1 MTSQPMTKV
10 TKKSNSMA
18 STNDARMP
26 LLDHL
31 REFRKRIVR
40 AAIAIFL
47 ASGIGWYFYNTIITT
62 LAEPV
67 CDLRSAQLSGS
78 ENCGALYISGVLGP
92 LNLQMKVAVLTGII
106 ISAPF
111 WLYQLWAFIA
121 PALHRKEKR
130 NSLLFILSA
139 TPFFG
144 FGATLGYLILPIA
157 IKVLFG
163 FTPEALN
170 NLVRFDDY
178 LDFVLRIIL
187 LFGLA
192 FELPV
197 FLLTFNLIGFLRGAT
212 ILRPWRIWVFG
223 IFIFS
228 AAFTPT
234 ADPFTMLLLAVP
246 IMVLYFMA
254 GSIALLVDRARDKKS
269 GSTLMGTSPIDS
281 PTSISE

>member
-1 MTSQPMTKV
+1 
-10 TKKSNSMA
+10 MA
-18 STNDARMP
+18 STHDARMP

-47 ASGIGWYFYNTIITT
+47 ASGAGWYFYNTIITT

-67 CDLRSAQLSGS
+67 CDLKSAQLSGS

-92 LNLQMKVAVLTGII
+92 LNLQMKVALLTGVI

-130 NSLLFILSA
+130 NSFLFILSA
-139 TPFFG
+139 TPFFA
-144 FGATLGYLILPIA
+144 FGATLGYLILPLA

-163 FTPEALN
+163 FTPEALS

-197 FLLTFNLIGFLRGAT
+197 FLLTFNLIGFLRGKT

-246 IMVLYFMA
+246 IMLLYFLA
-254 GSIALLVDRARDKKS
+254 GFIAVLVDRVRDKRVDKTEIA
-269 GSTLMGTSPIDS
+269 GSSIES

>member
-106 ISAPF
+106 ISGPF

-269 GSTLMGTSPIDS
+269 GSALMGTSPIDS

>member
-1 MTSQPMTKV
+1 
-10 TKKSNSMA
+10 MA
-18 STNDARMP
+18 STHDARMP

-47 ASGIGWYFYNTIITT
+47 ASGAGWYFYNTIITT

-67 CDLRSAQLSGS
+67 CDLKSAQLSGS

-92 LNLQMKVAVLTGII
+92 LNLQMKVALLTGVI

-130 NSLLFILSA
+130 NSFLFILSA
-139 TPFFG
+139 TPFFA
-144 FGATLGYLILPIA
+144 FGATLGYLILPLA

-197 FLLTFNLIGFLRGAT
+197 FLLTFNLIGFLRGKT
-212 ILRPWRIWVFG
+212 ILRPWR
-223 IFIFS
+223 
-228 AAFTPT
+228 AFTPT

-246 IMVLYFMA
+246 IMLLYFLA
-254 GSIALLVDRARDKKS
+254 GFIAVLVDRVRDRRVDKTEIA
-269 GSTLMGTSPIDS
+269 GSSIES

>member
-1 MTSQPMTKV
+1 
-10 TKKSNSMA
+10 
-18 STNDARMP
+18 MP
-26 LLDHL
+26 LLEHL

-47 ASGIGWYFYNTIITT
+47 ASGAGWYFYNTIITT

-67 CDLRSAQLSGS
+67 CDLRTAQLSGS

-92 LNLQMKVAVLTGII
+92 LNLQMKVALLTGVI

-130 NSLLFILSA
+130 NSFLFILSA
-139 TPFFG
+139 TPFFA
-144 FGATLGYLILPIA
+144 FGATLGYLILPLA

-197 FLLTFNLIGFLRGAT
+197 FLLTFNLIGFLRGKT
-212 ILRPWRIWVFG
+212 ILRPWRIWIFG
-223 IFIFS
+223 IFLFS

-234 ADPFTMLLLAVP
+234 ADPFTMLLLAIP
-246 IMVLYFMA
+246 IMLLYFMA
-254 GSIALLVDRARDKKS
+254 GFIAVLVDRARDKRVDKIEV
-269 GSTLMGTSPIDS
+269 GSSSIES
-281 PTSISE
+281 PTSISD